1 MYVAIFQLLDHQSW
15 YTGGNGD
22 DAQVMPCLVL
32 PCNAFRPARS
42 CCCVSCW
49 KALWNGAETWC
60 IAQCFGTVSQL
71 VVATSYDMKSVVTW
85 CQRVVVRLCVTS
97 TLLTHPPALRS
108 SMHSGNEHRARQ
120 PRLVHASNFRPVT
133 PMSLQLTLILV
144 LLQNP
149 VITVV
154 WCICLVQIIVP
165 AIMFPFECY
174 PYCKKANKAEMVLVG
189 ALLVY
194 MSLCCLLGPGFY
206 DANDIFGFYGLP
218 FSFTYKLEVLC
229 LVFSV
234 GYVVVLVKARQLLAR
249 YEARRIVSF
258 PHSNC

>member
-1 MYVAIFQLLDHQSW
+1 MHLHSV
-15 YTGGNGD
+15 
-22 DAQVMPCLVL
+22 
-32 PCNAFRPARS
+32 
-42 CCCVSCW
+42 
-49 KALWNGAETWC
+49 
-60 IAQCFGTVSQL
+60 GTVSQL
-71 VVATSYDMKSVVTW
+71 IVATSYDIKIVFSW

-108 SMHSGNEHRARQ
+108 SMYCNNEHRYRQ
-120 PRLVHASNFRPVT
+120 PRLIYAINFRPSA
-133 PMSLQLTLILV
+133 PRSLQLTPILV

-149 VITVV
+149 VITIV

-174 PYCKKANKAEMVLVG
+174 PYCKKANKAELALIG

-206 DANDIFGFYGLP
+206 DANDIFGFYSLP

-234 GYVVVLVKARQLLAR
+234 GYVIVLVKARQLLAW

-258 PHSNC
+258 PHGNC

>member
-1 MYVAIFQLLDHQSW
+1 MY
-15 YTGGNGD
+15 
-22 DAQVMPCLVL
+22 
-32 PCNAFRPARS
+32 CN
-42 CCCVSCW
+42 
-49 KALWNGAETWC
+49 
-60 IAQCFGTVSQL
+60 
-71 VVATSYDMKSVVTW
+71 
-85 CQRVVVRLCVTS
+85 
-97 TLLTHPPALRS
+97 
-108 SMHSGNEHRARQ
+108 NEHRYRQ
-120 PRLVHASNFRPVT
+120 PRLIYAINFRPSA
-133 PMSLQLTLILV
+133 PRSLQLTPILV

-149 VITVV
+149 VITIV

-174 PYCKKANKAEMVLVG
+174 PYCKKANKAELALIG

-206 DANDIFGFYGLP
+206 DANDIFGFYSLP

-234 GYVVVLVKARQLLAR
+234 GYVIVLVKARQLLAW

-258 PHSNC
+258 PHGSC